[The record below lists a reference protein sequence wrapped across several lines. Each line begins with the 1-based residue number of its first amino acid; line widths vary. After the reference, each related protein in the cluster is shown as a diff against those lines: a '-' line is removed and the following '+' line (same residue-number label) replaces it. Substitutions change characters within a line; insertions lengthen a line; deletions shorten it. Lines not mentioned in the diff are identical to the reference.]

1 MKLFKDFVNEG
12 KEILPRDDNAPKVSL
27 FLGRMAPLHIGH
39 LAIIK
44 EMGDNPIILLVK
56 GKDSSNDKK
65 KNPFDAKTQTKWIK
79 MVAPHA
85 EVREISSGFLPKI
98 AAELR
103 YEGKELTAVFAGEDR
118 LASYEKQF
126 KRMTLEPEFEYN
138 IDFKLTKRI
147 ASATDVRQAII
158 DDDYNAYKKLMPSKL
173 HSEYKL
179 MQTLMTD
186 K

>member
-1 MKLFKDFVNEG
+1 
-12 KEILPRDDNAPKVSL
+12 
-27 FLGRMAPLHIGH
+27 
-39 LAIIK
+39 
-44 EMGDNPIILLVK
+44 
-56 GKDSSNDKK
+56 
-65 KNPFDAKTQTKWIK
+65 
-79 MVAPHA
+79 
-85 EVREISSGFLPKI
+85 
-98 AAELR
+98 
-103 YEGKELTAVFAGEDR
+103 
-118 LASYEKQF
+118 
-126 KRMTLEPEFEYN
+126 MTLEPEFEYN